1 LNAAHELIFENLDKR
16 GHRVAV
22 FHSQDSLTYLDL
34 ARNVN
39 RFGHLLL
46 GLGLRPRERVAIQL
60 PDRPE
65 CLYAFLGCIQAG
77 LWPVLM
83 SPDLG
88 PDASSFILC
97 DAQASAVVTARAPAV
112 AEPGCGR
119 IRELLGGAPTF
130 LPAGSCGGASAT
142 WEQADKN
149 VGAPTDP
156 RQLANALPGCPSVR
170 LRLNVDDPACQ
181 SAWAAASPELDP
193 YAAHADD
200 IAFLLYSS
208 GSTGQPNGVPHRHR
222 DMLVCADTYGSEVLG
237 ITDQDIHFSASKLFF
252 AYGLGNSLFLP
263 FRFGAATVLFP
274 AKPTPADIFRV
285 IATRRPTV
293 FFGVP
298 ALYSMLVKTFE
309 AAASL
314 DSLRLCVSAG
324 ESLPA
329 VVSQEWRR
337 LTGLDILDGIGSTEA
352 LHIFISNRPGR
363 VRPGTSGGVVPG
375 YEARIVT
382 EAGPAA
388 VAGQPGDLL
397 IRGASTAPYYWSRP
411 DKTAATMLPDSWLK
425 TGDIYVEQDGIF
437 TYQGRRDDMFK
448 VDARWVSPVQV
459 EDALREHPAV
469 RECGVTWRRLE
480 SLVKPVAHVVLEAG
494 YTAGP
499 GLEKEL
505 RLFARARL
513 PDHACPALVR
523 FQEALPRTD
532 TGKIQRFRLREMRP
546 AEALETEPKAGS
558 PGFGRHETT
567 TQNQPMKTTAADMLE
582 VCKQAGIQQQVLDQ
596 IKPDAPLLLQ
606 GLDSMDLPAIAAA
619 TEQRFQIDLSDADG
633 KDLKTINDYVQFV
646 NRKLK

>member
-1 LNAAHELIFENLDKR
+1 MMRPARVGRAAKQIPFRMNAAHELIFENRDQR
-16 GHRVAV
+16 GHRSAV
-22 FHSQDSLTYLDL
+22 FHGQESLTYLDL

-88 PDASSFILC
+88 PETSHFILG
-97 DAQASAVVTARAPAV
+97 DAQASALVTGRAPAA
-112 AEPGCGR
+112 AE
-119 IRELLGGAPTF
+119 
-130 LPAGSCGGASAT
+130 
-142 WEQADKN
+142 
-149 VGAPTDP
+149 
-156 RQLANALPGCPSVR
+156 PGCPSVR
-170 LRLNVDDPACQ
+170 LRLNVDDAACQ
-181 SAWAAASPELDP
+181 AAWAAASPELDP
-193 YAAHADD
+193 HPAHADD

-208 GSTGQPNGVPHRHR
+208 GSTGQPSGVPHRHR
-222 DMLVCADTYGSEVLG
+222 DMLVCADTYGAEVLG

-314 DSLRLCVSAG
+314 GSLRLCVSAG
-324 ESLPA
+324 EALPA
-329 VVSQEWRR
+329 TVSQEWRR

-375 YEARIVT
+375 YEARIVA
-382 EAGPAA
+382 EAGQPAA
-388 VAGQPGDLL
+388 AGQPGDLL
-397 IRGASTAPYYWSRP
+397 IRGASTAPYYWNRP
-411 DKTAATMLPDSWLK
+411 DKTVDTMLPDAWLK
-425 TGDIYVEQDGIF
+425 TGDIYTEQDGIF

-480 SLVKPVAHVVLEAG
+480 SLVKPVAHVVLEPG
-494 YTAGP
+494 FTAGLD
-499 GLEKEL
+499 LEKEL
-505 RLFARARL
+505 RLFARTRL

-532 TGKIQRFRLREMRP
+532 TGKIQRFRLREVSP
-546 AEALETEPKAGS
+546 SGAWETLPTTGA

-567 TQNQPMKTTAADMLE
+567 PQDQPMKTTTADMLE
-582 VCKQAGIQQQVLDQ
+582 VFKQAGIQQRVIDQ

-619 TEQRFQIDLSDADG
+619 TEQRFKIDLSDADG
-633 KDLKTINDYVQFV
+633 KDLKTIDDYVRFV
-646 NRKLK
+646 NRKLQ

>member
-1 LNAAHELIFENLDKR
+1 MNATHELIYENLVKR
-16 GHRVAV
+16 GHRIAV
-22 FHSQDSLTYLDL
+22 FHGHNSFTYLDL
-34 ARNVN
+34 AQNIN

-88 PDASSFILC
+88 PEASNFILC

-112 AEPGCGR
+112 AEP
-119 IRELLGGAPTF
+119 
-130 LPAGSCGGASAT
+130 
-142 WEQADKN
+142 D
-149 VGAPTDP
+149 
-156 RQLANALPGCPSVR
+156 CPSVG
-170 LRLNVDDPACQ
+170 LRLNVDDTACQ
-181 SAWAAASPELDP
+181 AAWAAASPELDP

-222 DMLVCADTYGSEVLG
+222 DMLFCADTYGAGVLG
-237 ITDQDIHFSASKLFF
+237 TTDQDIHFSASKLFF

-263 FRFGAATVLFP
+263 FRFGAATVLLA

-285 IATRRPTV
+285 IATQRPTV

-329 VVSQEWRR
+329 AVSQEWRR

-375 YEARIVT
+375 YEARIVA
-382 EAGPAA
+382 EAGQPAA
-388 VAGQPGDLL
+388 AGQPGDLL
-397 IRGASTAPYYWSRP
+397 IRGASTAPYYWNRP
-411 DKTAATMLPDSWLK
+411 DKTVDTMLPDAWLK
-425 TGDIYVEQDGIF
+425 TGDIYTEQDGIF

-480 SLVKPVAHVVLEAG
+480 SLVKPVAHVVLEPG
-494 YTAGP
+494 FTAGLD
-499 GLEKEL
+499 LEKEL
-505 RLFARARL
+505 RLFARTRL

-532 TGKIQRFRLREMRP
+532 TGKIQRFRLREVSP
-546 AEALETEPKAGS
+546 SGAWETLPTTGA

-567 TQNQPMKTTAADMLE
+567 PQDQPMKITTADMLE
-582 VCKQAGIQQQVLDQ
+582 VFKQAGIQQRVIDQ

-619 TEQRFQIDLSDADG
+619 TEQRFKIDLSDADG

>member
-1 LNAAHELIFENLDKR
+1 MNATHELIYENLVKR
-16 GHRVAV
+16 GHRIAV
-22 FHSQDSLTYLDL
+22 FHGHNSFTYLDL
-34 ARNVN
+34 AQNVN

-88 PDASSFILC
+88 PEASNFILC

-112 AEPGCGR
+112 AEP
-119 IRELLGGAPTF
+119 
-130 LPAGSCGGASAT
+130 
-142 WEQADKN
+142 D
-149 VGAPTDP
+149 
-156 RQLANALPGCPSVR
+156 CPSVG
-170 LRLNVDDPACQ
+170 LRLNVDDTACQ
-181 SAWAAASPELDP
+181 AAWAAASPELDP

-222 DMLVCADTYGSEVLG
+222 DMLFCADTYGAGVLG
-237 ITDQDIHFSASKLFF
+237 TTDQDIHFSASKLFF

-263 FRFGAATVLFP
+263 FRFGAATVLLA

-285 IATRRPTV
+285 IATQRPTV

-329 VVSQEWRR
+329 AVSQEWRR

-363 VRPGTSGGVVPG
+363 VRPGTSGCVVPA

-382 EAGPAA
+382 EAGQPAA
-388 VAGQPGDLL
+388 AGQPGDLL

-411 DKTAATMLPDSWLK
+411 DKTVATMLPDSWLK

-469 RECGVTWRRLE
+469 RECGVTWHRLE
-480 SLVKPVAHVVLEAG
+480 SLVKPVAHVVLEPG
-494 YTAGP
+494 FTAGL

-513 PDHACPALVR
+513 PDHACPVLVR

-546 AEALETEPKAGS
+546 SEALETLPEAGA
-558 PGFGRHETT
+558 PGFGSHETS
-567 TQNQPMKTTAADMLE
+567 TQDQPMKTTTVDMLE
-582 VCKQAGIQQQVLDQ
+582 VFKQAGIQQKVIDQ
-596 IKPDAPLLLQ
+596 LKPDAPLLLQ

-619 TEQRFQIDLSDADG
+619 TEQRFKIDLSDADG
-633 KDLKTINDYVQFV
+633 KDLKTINDYVRFV